1 MYTGKY
7 MRLKVST
14 RHAVFL
20 FLLFMRCKQDAV
32 HYLLQKIPCQNARGQ
47 TLTKYYDYSNFLVI

>member
-20 FLLFMRCKQDAV
+20 FFAFYEVQTG
-32 HYLLQKIPCQNARGQ
+32 RGALSV
-47 TLTKYYDYSNFLVI
+47 TENPMSKCSWPDIN